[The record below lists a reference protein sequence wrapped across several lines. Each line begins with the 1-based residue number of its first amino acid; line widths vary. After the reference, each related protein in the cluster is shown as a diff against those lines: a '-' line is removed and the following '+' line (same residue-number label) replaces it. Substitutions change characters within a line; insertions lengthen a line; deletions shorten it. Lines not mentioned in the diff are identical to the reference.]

1 MMKKVTI
8 DFFDQAH
15 FLSNL
20 KAAPDGS
27 CAAYLECQCRD
38 EGYAKSLFLH
48 DGKKNRRL
56 SSEGVI
62 DYVWE
67 DSQTL
72 LFSAH
77 HRPGQKEASP
87 YGEQTDLY
95 RIKTNG
101 GEAQFVIRLPLA
113 IEQMVKLQDD
123 QLLVTAQIRK
133 DCPDFALLSEKERE
147 SVMAQRKA
155 EEDYQVVTE
164 SPFVLDGS
172 GFIEGTRSRLFLVHL
187 SEGKIEALSEP
198 LESVSQFACA
208 AGQVLMS
215 VKQFD
220 VVRGEQDGLVCLD
233 LESRQ
238 RRCLIPQG
246 QLRIRQ
252 IGWHQGK
259 AVFFAS
265 ENKTFGTTENPKLYQ
280 LDLQTGQRSCLLD
293 TQEHI
298 GSSVVMTDVIYGS
311 GRQVLFTEESF
322 LAVHTDRYADEILSI
337 SEAGCA
343 EVLRWPGAVQAIEKV
358 GDQLWLI
365 GLKDQNLQELYRW
378 DAPSNSFHPL
388 THFHDALMA
397 ETEVAKPEHFVLD
410 RNGYTLDGW
419 ILKPVDFDE
428 TRRYPAILDIHGG
441 PKTAYGEVFFHEM
454 QYWAARGYLVF
465 FCNPTGSDGK
475 GDTFADLRGR
485 YGQID
490 YEDLMAFTDA
500 VLERVPQ
507 IDCHRIGV
515 TGGSYGGYMTNW
527 IIGHTD
533 RFAAAA
539 SQRSIANWVSMIGT
553 DDCGFTFDAD
563 QMDADPWKD
572 MLKIWD
578 QSPLQF
584 ADKVKTPTVFIHSFE
599 DYSCPIQEGMQM
611 YNAIVHHGVPARMC
625 LFKGESHGL
634 SRIGKRHHRIRRIQ
648 EMTDWFD
655 HYLKENADA

>member
-1 MMKKVTI
+1 
-8 DFFDQAH
+8 
-15 FLSNL
+15 
-20 KAAPDGS
+20 
-27 CAAYLECQCRD
+27 
-38 EGYAKSLFLH
+38 
-48 DGKKNRRL
+48 
-56 SSEGVI
+56 
-62 DYVWE
+62 
-67 DSQTL
+67 
-72 LFSAH
+72 
-77 HRPGQKEASP
+77 
-87 YGEQTDLY
+87 
-95 RIKTNG
+95 
-101 GEAQFVIRLPLA
+101 
-113 IEQMVKLQDD
+113 
-123 QLLVTAQIRK
+123 
-133 DCPDFALLSEKERE
+133 
-147 SVMAQRKA
+147 
-155 EEDYQVVTE
+155 
-164 SPFVLDGS
+164 
-172 GFIEGTRSRLFLVHL
+172 
-187 SEGKIEALSEP
+187 
-198 LESVSQFACA
+198 
-208 AGQVLMS
+208 
-215 VKQFD
+215 
-220 VVRGEQDGLVCLD
+220 
-233 LESRQ
+233 
-238 RRCLIPQG
+238 
-246 QLRIRQ
+246 
-252 IGWHQGK
+252 
-259 AVFFAS
+259 
-265 ENKTFGTTENPKLYQ
+265 
-280 LDLQTGQRSCLLD
+280 
-293 TQEHI
+293 
-298 GSSVVMTDVIYGS
+298 
-311 GRQVLFTEESF
+311 
-322 LAVHTDRYADEILSI
+322 
-337 SEAGCA
+337 
-343 EVLRWPGAVQAIEKV
+343 VQAIEKV

-428 TRRYPAILDIHGG
+428 IRRYPAILDIHGG

-553 DDCGFTFDAD
+553 DDCGFTFDTD

-634 SRIGKRHHRIRRIQ
+634 SRIGKPSHRVRRIQ
-648 EMTDWFD
+648 EITAWMDRWCKTEA
-655 HYLKENADA
+655 EN